1 MILRGSTKPQFRRV
15 KRLGGGVRRIH
26 TKPRKRRKKGEL
38 TKAKLRLWELCKQL
52 TRIKCVQPDG
62 SWICYTSGK
71 QLIYPKDAHTGHC
84 IPSSLCSVELR
95 YDLKN
100 LRVQSYDQN
109 INKNGNPLQFERN
122 LIRDH
127 GQAYMDDLWNRN
139 EATKGKVYPLSWFL
153 EKEQEYRIILKELT
167 P

>member
-1 MILRGSTKPQFRRV
+1 M
-15 KRLGGGVRRIH
+15 
-26 TKPRKRRKKGEL
+26 PRKRRKKGEL
-38 TKAKLRLWELCKQL
+38 TKLKLKLWELCKQI
-52 TRIKCVQPDG
+52 TRSMCVQPDG
-62 SWICYTSGK
+62 TWICYTSGK
-71 QLIYPKDAHTGHC
+71 TIVYPKDAHTGHC

-139 EATKGKVYPLSWFL
+139 EATKGKVYPKEWFETKINDYQL
-153 EKEQEYRIILKELT
+153 LLDSMT
-167 P
+167 PPSQLGHSNLNTTP

>member
-1 MILRGSTKPQFRRV
+1 M
-15 KRLGGGVRRIH
+15 
-26 TKPRKRRKKGEL
+26 
-38 TKAKLRLWELCKQL
+38 
-52 TRIKCVQPDG
+52 KCVQPDG
-62 SWICYTSGK
+62 SWVCYTSGK
-71 QLIYPKDAHTGHC
+71 RMVFPKDAHTGHC

-95 YDLKN
+95 YDLNN

-139 EATKGKVYPLSWFL
+139 EATKGKIYPKQWFL
-153 EKEQEYRIILKELT
+153 DKITEYTTLLHS
-167 P
+167 